1 MLHIVFIYLLLVLFN
16 FPAFASDV
24 DNGDDVI
31 KPATEIALVAA
42 LPKEGVKPL
51 DQPALDDTV
60 VQAWAARA
68 AADVMSFG
76 HQNLDQHMAQS
87 EGYFTP
93 KGWEN
98 FREALK
104 TSRFEQKV
112 RDNDQEIDA
121 KAKLDPVI
129 MQEGVE
135 NGVYRWIVKFPLQ
148 LTIKE
153 AGASREVTWQLT
165 LKIERT
171 EAAHN
176 PNAVGIAQWLATPQ

>member
-1 MLHIVFIYLLLVLFN
+1 MLHVVFIYLLLVLFN
-16 FPAFASDV
+16 FPAFAD
-24 DNGDDVI
+24 DIDTGDDVV
-31 KPATEIALVAA
+31 KPGSQMALVAA
-42 LPKEGVKPL
+42 MPKEGVQAL
-51 DQPALDDTV
+51 DQPALDDTAV
-60 VQAWAARA
+60 TAWAARA
-68 AADVMSFG
+68 AADVMTFG
-76 HQNLDQHMAQS
+76 HHNIDQHMAQT

-112 RDNDQEIDA
+112 RDSDQVIDA

-135 NGVYRWIVKFPLQ
+135 NGVYRWIVKFPLL

-171 EAAHN
+171 EAGHN

>member
-1 MLHIVFIYLLLVLFN
+1 MLHVLFIYFMIVLFN
-16 FPAFASDV
+16 SPAFAADI
-24 DNGDDVI
+24 DDGDDVL
-31 KPATEIALVAA
+31 KAPVEIALVAA
-42 LPKEGVKPL
+42 LPRADAKPL
-51 DQPALDDTV
+51 DQPALEDTAV
-60 VQAWAARA
+60 TAWAARA
-68 AADVMSFG
+68 AADIMSFG
-76 HQNLDQHMAQS
+76 HQNIDQHMTVA

-104 TSRFEQKV
+104 NSRFDQKV
-112 RDNDQEIDA
+112 RDNKQTVDA
-121 KAKLDPVI
+121 KAKLEPVI

-135 NGVYRWIVKFPLQ
+135 NGIYRWLVKFPLQ
-148 LTIKE
+148 MTIKE
-153 AGASREVTWQLT
+153 GTTVRDVTWQLT